1 MSHWGAALAMLFA
14 MTVWALALYG
24 ARVLLGG

>member
-1 MSHWGAALAMLFA
+1 MSHWGAALAMLFGTA
-14 MTVWALALYG
+14 VWALALYG